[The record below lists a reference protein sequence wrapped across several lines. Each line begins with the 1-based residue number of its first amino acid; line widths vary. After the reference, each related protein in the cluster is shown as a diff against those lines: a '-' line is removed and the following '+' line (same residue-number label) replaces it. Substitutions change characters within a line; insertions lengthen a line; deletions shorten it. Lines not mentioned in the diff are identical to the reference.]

1 MATGRST
8 KLTGAVGEFLVAA
21 ELCRRGL
28 IATPFSGN
36 VPHYDIIASGQF
48 GGHLAIQVKAVNGAT
63 WQFDI
68 SNFVEIRMDGPRQVM
83 GKLKPEPYPGL
94 IYVLVALKEHGRD
107 LFFIL
112 EWKDLQA
119 ILVTNHSAYLEKH
132 GGVRPK
138 AHMSTHASLPVDD
151 VEAFEGRWNSI
162 LQHVVMDASGE

>member
-1 MATGRST
+1 M
-8 KLTGAVGEFLVAA
+8 AA

-28 IATPFSGN
+28 LATPFSGN

-68 SNFVEIRMDGPRQVM
+68 SSFVEIRMDGPRQVM

-94 IYVLVALKEHGRD
+94 ICVLVALKEHGRD

-119 ILVTNHSAYLEKH
+119 ILVTNHSAYLGKH
-132 GGVRPK
+132 GGMRPK
-138 AHMSTHASLPVDD
+138 AHMSTHISLAVDD
-151 VEAFEGRWNSI
+151 VEAFEGRWKSI
-162 LQHVVMDASGE
+162 LQHVVTDASGE